1 MVGDLDWGQDLTRL
15 AAYLRERQINHISI
29 AYEGFYDP
37 DALGLPDTVKMK
49 CGAVP
54 SGWVAIAVR
63 RVRRSPECWPW
74 LPQNQRV
81 AVVGKTMWIYHVPE
95 Q

>member
-1 MVGDLDWGQDLTRL
+1 MTRL

-37 DALGLPDTVKMK
+37 DALGLPDTVKIK

-81 AVVGKTMWIYHVPE
+81 AVVGKTMWIYYLPG